1 MRSFCARSGI
11 PYNSRMSWLIR
22 GGWVIDGTGARARRA
37 DVRIQGERIAQ
48 VGPGLKPEP
57 GESVL
62 DAGGRVV
69 APGFIDAHSH
79 ADGGV
84 LESLDAETQVRQGI
98 TTAIVGQDGGHNYP
112 LGEWLGKIDTARPA
126 LNYASFIGHGTVR
139 GQVLGK
145 DYQRQ
150 ATASEVRA
158 MRLLVAREMKAGALG
173 LSSGLEYE
181 PGLFSD
187 TPEIV
192 ALAEVAGIYGGVYIS
207 HVRDEE
213 DDALKSFDELITIA
227 EKARIPAQISH
238 IKLGSAPVWG
248 KTKSVFQKLDEARKR
263 GLDVSADVYPYT
275 FWQSGLVTILESREW
290 GDVKLWEKAIAG
302 IGGASQIRITGYA
315 PEPSYQNKTL
325 DALARELKKSP
336 AQLASELVLKAN
348 GAVGVVVTAMQEKD
362 LEAFLRHPKIMFC
375 TDGGLRG
382 THPRGAGSYPRIL
395 GRYVRERR
403 VLSLEEAIRKATSL
417 PAVRFGLKE
426 RGILKP
432 GNVADLVVF
441 DPLKINDTATVESP
455 RSAPVGLGDVFVGGV
470 STLSGGKLT
479 GQRGG
484 RALRRNPH
492 D

>member
-1 MRSFCARSGI
+1 
-11 PYNSRMSWLIR
+11 MSWLIR
-22 GGWVIDGTGARARRA
+22 GGWMIDGTGARARRA
-37 DVRIQGERIAQ
+37 DVRVQGERVAEI
-48 VGPGLKPEP
+48 GRNLRPEP

-62 DAGGRVV
+62 DAGGRVI

-79 ADGGV
+79 ADGGI
-84 LESLDAETQVRQGI
+84 LTDLDAETQVRQGI
-98 TTAIVGQDGGHNYP
+98 TTAIVGQDGGHNFP
-112 LGEWLGKIDTARPA
+112 LGEWLGKIETARPA
-126 LNYASFIGHGTVR
+126 LNLASFIGHGSVR

-145 DYQRQ
+145 DYQRK
-150 ATASEVRA
+150 ATESEVRA

-187 TPEIV
+187 TPEII
-192 ALAEVAGIYGGVYIS
+192 ALAEVAGSYGGIYIS

-213 DDALKSFDELITIA
+213 DDALKSFDELIEIS

-248 KTKSVFQKLDEARKR
+248 KTKAVFQKLDDAKKR

-290 GDVKLWEKAIAG
+290 GDIKLWEKAIAG
-302 IGGASQIRITGYA
+302 IGGAQQIRITGYA

-325 DALARELKKSP
+325 DALSRELKKSP
-336 AQLASELVLKAN
+336 AQLASELVLKAS

-362 LEAFLRHPKIMFC
+362 LDAFLRHPKIMFC

-417 PAVRFGLKE
+417 PAARFGLGG
-426 RGILKP
+426 RGVLKP
-432 GNVADLVVF
+432 GNVADLVIF
-441 DPLKINDTATVESP
+441 DPQKINDTATVENP
-455 RSAPVGLGDVFVGGV
+455 RSAPIGLGDVFVSGV
-470 STLSGGKLT
+470 HTLKNNQLT

-484 RALRRNPH
+484 RAITRH
-492 D
+492 